1 MRNLSKINGVI
12 QKKGREFFHV
22 SLEESARAN
31 KLTLQGHPFTLKDI
45 KNYHSAV
52 YLRSLSFFTLF
63 NETLNHP
70 IKVLFIVLTM

>member
-31 KLTLQGHPFTLKDI
+31 KLTLQGHHFCLDDQRNSTP
-45 KNYHSAV
+45 
-52 YLRSLSFFTLF
+52 
-63 NETLNHP
+63 NENVP
-70 IKVLFIVLTM
+70 R